1 MQREGYKGVWSM
13 LDKNKNI
20 ITLKEAEVGFC
31 VLPAK
36 LPSPGWKRLY
46 IDLFL
51 RVYALSLMDNLIG
64 LYF

>member
-20 ITLKEAEVGFC
+20 ITLKEAEMGFC

-36 LPSPGWKRLY
+36 LPSPR
-46 IDLFL
+46 
-51 RVYALSLMDNLIG
+51 
-64 LYF
+64 